1 MGYKFL
7 ATINVFEVNKIQS
20 TLYKYNIESIIE
32 DNYHFNLTAGWVD
45 PFCNYNERRILVKN
59 EDIVEAKKILNDF
72 FGIKFK

>member
-32 DNYHFNLTAGWVD
+32 DNYHLNLTAGWVD